1 MPYIF
6 VWLIRESTYGHNSI
20 EMSRAYSAGIYR
32 IVFLWDIFI
41 DLWLRNIRIDMVD
54 IDKFICSLIEH
65 NDSGGMFN
73 LSNVRKALK
82 EQNLRYD
89 DHQKKIVKI

>member
-1 MPYIF
+1 MI
-6 VWLIRESTYGHNSI
+6 
-20 EMSRAYSAGIYR
+20 
-32 IVFLWDIFI
+32 
-41 DLWLRNIRIDMVD
+41 D

-65 NDSGGMFN
+65 NDSCGMFN

-82 EQNLRYD
+82 EQGLRYD